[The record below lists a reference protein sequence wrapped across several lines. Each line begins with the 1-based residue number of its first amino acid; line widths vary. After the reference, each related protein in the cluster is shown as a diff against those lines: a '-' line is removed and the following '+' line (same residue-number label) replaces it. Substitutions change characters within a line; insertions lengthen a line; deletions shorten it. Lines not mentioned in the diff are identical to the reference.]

1 MNVITAQTLSHV
13 VSHKNAL
20 KRYDT
25 LDNIMAV
32 ETCKIFDEEIKL
44 CIIYITMLLQIFYII
59 CFCLKFITENVRM
72 LRYFDKY
79 LGNQAYVCK
88 I

>member
-44 CIIYITMLLQIFYII
+44 CII
-59 CFCLKFITENVRM
+59 
-72 LRYFDKY
+72 
-79 LGNQAYVCK
+79 
-88 I
+88 